1 MQGHLRRA
9 VFPTLAF
16 PCSSC
21 LCMKRLLSPS
31 IWISFPFLCQF
42 HEVQEC
48 FIGWFELDSLFLLQL
63 QVTLTTQTGQQP
75 KQKWP
80 YSVKTAHSV
89 LSDVIIGAAI
99 QIRTLHCSGYFLS
112 SLLRTEES
120 LAWDSAWIQV
130 SSWECPLLL
139 WLTWC
144 PWADGNLLSSYCN
157 FSAFVQAFHKDFP

>member
-1 MQGHLRRA
+1 MSSLWLLGFQEWPPRSQIVWEAKANLRSGDLSDPSLLALTATSETLRAQRVPKQPCTNVLCLQSLLMQGHLRRA

-63 QVTLTTQTGQQP
+63 QVTLTTQTGEQP
-75 KQKWP
+75 KQK
-80 YSVKTAHSV
+80 
-89 LSDVIIGAAI
+89 
-99 QIRTLHCSGYFLS
+99 
-112 SLLRTEES
+112 
-120 LAWDSAWIQV
+120 
-130 SSWECPLLL
+130 
-139 WLTWC
+139 
-144 PWADGNLLSSYCN
+144 
-157 FSAFVQAFHKDFP
+157 